1 MCQQELAERRVSNMN
16 QNEREESQMTDYQFR
31 FIMRELLAY
40 AKQAPDKETIV
51 KHLEEL
57 LNDNKKA

>member
-1 MCQQELAERRVSNMN
+1 MN
-16 QNEREESQMTDYQFR
+16 QSEREESQMTDYQFR

>member
-1 MCQQELAERRVSNMN
+1 MN

-40 AKQAPDKETIV
+40 VKQAPDKETIV